1 MSISRRFL
9 PANLCFATGR
19 CARKLY
25 GVLLVIGLSTPFYS
39 LYLEGITHKLVER
52 RSSPLTQTARS
63 VPEVTPT
70 ARNVTPEHTR
80 LLIYNRVPKCGS
92 TTTFK
97 ILNTLR
103 KINKFHHKNSEIY
116 HTEWLSVEERK
127 RLLQGLYKFTTRPI
141 ATPYTGVVPPPPL
154 PSPAFLRTPLHFAKV
169 VRKISRKINAR
180 NSSSKRRLLLTPHH
194 ITMAEDEMGSSD
206 QHSTR
211 VSAPPGRHS
220 INLRPIFRSQICT
233 KTGYWMVPTITLND
247 WVRVSVVFRPKYS
260 FPNPLFPK
268 PSGRVGVNVWYFYR
282 LGFQRPAWMNI
293 IREPVSRFIS
303 EFYFVR
309 TREQWSIVES
319 LKQKKRPPES
329 WFNMQLDECAAAGH
343 PECKPSP
350 GDNMTLQLTFFCGH
364 HPTCRQ
370 VGSRWA
376 LNQAKYHLEN
386 YYSVVGVL
394 EELSLSLRVL
404 QHYLPRFFNNV
415 GALELGSGHVVLNER
430 PKEYKPTVTN
440 ATKGML
446 RSVLKEDLELYQ
458 FARQRLYLQAR
469 AIGILD
475 EVGG

>member
-1 MSISRRFL
+1 MIISRRTLL
-9 PANLCFATGR
+9 PSLCFVTGR
-19 CARKLY
+19 CARKFY
-25 GVLLVIGLSTPFYS
+25 GVLLVIALSTPFYS
-39 LYLEGITHKLVER
+39 IYLEGITHKLVEK
-52 RSSPLTQTARS
+52 RSSPPTQKGKI
-63 VPEVTPT
+63 VPEVEITPT

-97 ILNTLR
+97 LLNTLR
-103 KINKFHHKNSEIY
+103 KLNKFRHRNSEIY
-116 HTEWLSVEERK
+116 HTEWLTVEERK
-127 RLLQGLYKFTTRPI
+127 RLLQGLYKFTSKYPRSFDRHLFYFN
-141 ATPYTGVVPPPPL
+141 AT
-154 PSPAFLRTPLHFAKV
+154 
-169 VRKISRKINAR
+169 
-180 NSSSKRRLLLTPHH
+180 
-194 ITMAEDEMGSSD
+194 
-206 QHSTR
+206 
-211 VSAPPGRHS
+211 
-220 INLRPIFRSQICT
+220 
-233 KTGYWMVPTITLND
+233 
-247 WVRVSVVFRPKYS
+247 
-260 FPNPLFPK
+260 
-268 PSGRVGVNVWYFYR
+268 R

-329 WFNMQLDECAAAGH
+329 WFNMQLDECAASGH
-343 PECKPSP
+343 PECRPSP

-394 EELSLSLRVL
+394 EELSLSLQVL

-430 PKEYKPTVTN
+430 PREYKPTVTN

-446 RSVLKEDLELYQ
+446 RSILKEDLELYQ
-458 FARQRLYLQAR
+458 FARQRLHLQAR
-469 AIGILD
+469 ALGILD
-475 EVGG
+475 QLGS